1 MIMKTIIS
9 VPSDH
14 DVITGGE
21 LERERRNLL
30 NVLNLGLDI
39 FGFRI
44 FYDMRLLSPVLARE
58 RRDLSRT
65 WSHVPNANQY
75 HLHR

>member
-1 MIMKTIIS
+1 MAVMIMKTVIS

-14 DVITGGE
+14 HDITRGE

-30 NVLNLGLDI
+30 NVSNLGLDI

-58 RRDLSRT
+58 RRLE
-65 WSHVPNANQY
+65 
-75 HLHR
+75 

>member
-1 MIMKTIIS
+1 MAPMIMKTIIS

-14 DVITGGE
+14 HDITRGRVGG
-21 LERERRNLL
+21 REKRNLL
-30 NVLNLGLDI
+30 NVLNLGLYI

-58 RRDLSRT
+58 TRLE
-65 WSHVPNANQY
+65 
-75 HLHR
+75 